1 MTDPSLPTSP
11 PQGGTE
17 IAPGVYVEPSALR
30 VQYSRSSGPG
40 GQNVNKVNTRAEV
53 WLEVVALAHLGQGFL
68 DRLRTLA
75 GHRLTREDQIHIA
88 ADTGRSQEQNL
99 QEALDRLRELIVQ
112 ARHLPR
118 KRRKTRPTA
127 ASKARRLQAKKHR
140 GRIKSDRR
148 RITEKE

>member
-1 MTDPSLPTSP
+1 
-11 PQGGTE
+11 
-17 IAPGVYVEPSALR
+17 
-30 VQYSRSSGPG
+30 
-40 GQNVNKVNTRAEV
+40 
-53 WLEVVALAHLGQGFL
+53 
-68 DRLRTLA
+68 LA

-112 ARHLPR
+112 ARHVPR

-140 GRIKSDRR
+140 GQIKSARR
-148 RITEKE
+148 SAGDHD